1 MFSRPPRIGVNCD
14 NLETARTASIGL
26 GESYCR
32 AVLAAGGAPIMIP
45 FLENKAQREAILD
58 AVDGFVL
65 SGGDDLRAERLGEP
79 LHPSAKPMS
88 PERDRSD
95 FLLIEGLIER
105 RLPTLAICL
114 GVQELNVF
122 LGGTLHQDLSSL
134 EAPGPKV
141 THKGA
146 TSEDRQVRHEARVE
160 PESLL
165 GRLWG
170 DARSATVNSA
180 HHQGIDKLGRG
191 LTPIAWAP
199 DGLVEAVQALGF
211 PFLLGVQWHPERLM
225 DEPRH
230 AALFGALVLE
240 AASRPAP
247 LTPPRAG

>member
-1 MFSRPPRIGVNCD
+1 
-14 NLETARTASIGL
+14 LIGL
-26 GESYCR
+26 GEPYCR
-32 AVLAAGGAPIMIP
+32 AAMAAGGAPILIP
-45 FLENKAQREAILD
+45 FLENKAQVEAVLD

-88 PERDRSD
+88 AQRDRSD
-95 FLLIEGLIER
+95 FLLIEGLIAR
-105 RLPTLAICL
+105 RIPTLAICL

-122 LGGTLHQDLSSL
+122 LGGTLHQDLASF
-134 EAPGPKV
+134 EASGARV

-146 TSEDRQVRHEARVE
+146 TPEDRYVRHEARVE

-165 GRLWG
+165 GRLWEG
-170 DARSATVNSA
+170 ARTATVNSA
-180 HHQGIDKLGRG
+180 HHQGIDKLGRD
-191 LTPIAWAP
+191 LTPIAWAS
-199 DGLVEAVQALGF
+199 DGLVEAVQARVA
-211 PFLLGVQWHPERLM
+211 PFILGVQWHPERLI

-247 LTPPRAG
+247 LMPTRAD